1 MDFGWV
7 AGIMGYNGWLADCF
21 FFFFSPFQHVDLS
34 GWWNAGVWFFFNLLV
49 VWVVS
54 GVVVG

>member
-1 MDFGWV
+1 MVV

-21 FFFFSPFQHVDLS
+21 FFPPFQHMDLS
-34 GWWNAGVWFFFNLLV
+34 GWWSAVVWFFFNLLV